1 MIWHSTD
8 AEKVINELG
17 SDRENGLNSTEVL
30 SRLEL
35 YGKNEIHDFEKPR
48 FWKILI
54 KQFVGYKN
62 IILILLA
69 VIYLIISA
77 VSRDVNWAESAVLIS
92 ILILSNLAG
101 AGLSFKNI
109 KKVDSLRN
117 SHTSYSTV
125 IRDANEQ
132 SIPSSN
138 IVPGDILLLR
148 EGDYIAADGRII
160 DSYVF
165 LCDEFAVSG
174 ETVPVEKI
182 PASILEDITPLPDRT
197 NMVYAGSFVRSG
209 KAVVIVTETADD
221 TAVGRAESIVRQT
234 SNNST
239 PLRDRLV
246 GIAKTLSRISM
257 LCGAAIFLIGVIA
270 NLSNREVGFA
280 STVLAYLLL
289 GICITVSS
297 IPDGLATI
305 LDIAVSFSAARL
317 ESRNVIFKKLHYA
330 ESIGSTSVICTDKT
344 GALTDENMNL
354 VKITN
359 GTEALNLTTDPLN
372 ESTITLLHLALIC
385 SNLDDSEHIERH
397 SNSVEAAI
405 ERASAKATGLGK
417 AEVDGIYPRLAELPF
432 DSSRMLMTTVT
443 VINGKPYAIIKGAPE
458 VIAER
463 CIDIEQSA
471 VLSAIDSFADEG
483 LKVLAVALKPL
494 EAIPVNPTSEEL
506 ENGLTF
512 VGLLGFDNP
521 LDPLSVRE
529 ISECRHK
536 GIRVVMLTGDYHKT
550 AVAVAS
556 KLGIIFDSSEA
567 ITHKEIENMSD
578 EELCAAVEKY
588 SVFSRVTADDK
599 LRIVRAL
606 KQNSHEVLITCDT
619 VDDLPA
625 LKEANYGCAL
635 GITASDSVKNES
647 DLIVTDNKFSSL
659 VLALKESNRIFDG
672 VLRSIKYLISCSAA
686 EIITV
691 LFGIIIFGISPIC
704 AAALLLINFITD
716 FLPTL
721 AFSGETASSTLSLRR
736 HESRELLNL
745 RTTVGIAV
753 PSVIISVLTIVSFA
767 IGRSISDGAAAALA
781 FTVLSVSE
789 TVHAFTLSHTYT
801 VFQKGTIRNLVMPL
815 TCLLTIIVT
824 ILIVA
829 TPIGQI
835 LSFEKFDGTGWLMVS
850 IAAAVTFITGEIIKF
865 VNKKMAR

>member
-8 AEKVINELG
+8 AEKVITELG
-17 SDRENGLNSTEVL
+17 SDREQGLSSAEVFK
-30 SRLEL
+30 RLEL

-48 FWKILI
+48 FWKILLKRFI
-54 KQFVGYKN
+54 GYKN
-62 IILILLA
+62 IILTLLA

-101 AGLSFKNI
+101 ATLSFRNI

-125 IRDANEQ
+125 IRDGAEQ

-160 DSYVF
+160 DSYVL

-182 PASILEDITPLPDRT
+182 PSATLEDITPLHDRT

-221 TAVGRAESIVRQT
+221 TAVGRAESINRQVGNHT
-234 SNNST
+234 T

-246 GIAKTLSRISM
+246 GIAKTLSTVSM

-270 NLSNREVGFA
+270 NLSNREVGFEI
-280 STVLAYLLL
+280 TVLAYLLL
-289 GICITVSS
+289 GICITVSA

-305 LDIAVSFSAARL
+305 LDIAVSFSAGRL
-317 ESRNVIFKKLHYA
+317 LNRNVIFKKLHYA

-344 GALTDENMNL
+344 GALTDDNMNL

-359 GTEALNLTTDPLN
+359 GTEVVNLMTDPVN

-385 SNLDDSEHIERH
+385 SNLNDSEHIERH

-432 DSSRMLMTTVT
+432 DSTRMMMTTVT
-443 VINGKPYAIIKGAPE
+443 VINGKPYAVIKGAPE

-463 CIDIEQSA
+463 CIDIDKTA

-494 EAIPVNPTSEEL
+494 EAIPVNPNSEEL
-506 ENGLTF
+506 ENGLVF

-521 LDPLSVRE
+521 PDPLSVRE

-556 KLGIIFDSSEA
+556 RLGIIFDSAEA
-567 ITHKEIENMSD
+567 VTHDEIEKMSD
-578 EELCAAVEKY
+578 EELCLAVENY
-588 SVFSRVTADDK
+588 SVFSRVTAEDK

-606 KQNSHEVLITCDT
+606 KQNSHEVLITCDEAN
-619 VDDLPA
+619 DLPA
-625 LKEANYGCAL
+625 LKEANYSCAL
-635 GITASDSVKNES
+635 GITASDSVKNEA

-659 VLALKESNRIFDG
+659 ILALKESNRIFDG

-686 EIITV
+686 EIVAV
-691 LFGIIIFGISPIC
+691 LFGIIIFGLSPVG

-736 HESRELLNL
+736 HESRELLNVK
-745 RTTVGIAV
+745 TAVGIAV
-753 PSVIISVLTIVSFA
+753 PSVIISVLTLISFA
-767 IGRSISDGAAAALA
+767 VGRSISDGAAAALA

-801 VFQKGTIRNLVMPL
+801 VFQKGTIRNLVMPI
-815 TCLLTIIVT
+815 TCLLAIVVT
-824 ILIVA
+824 ILIAA

-835 LSFEKFDGTGWLMVS
+835 LSFEPFNGTGWMMVAIS
-850 IAAAVTFITGEIIKF
+850 AAATLITGEVIKF
-865 VNKKMAR
+865 VNKQRAK

>member
-8 AEKVINELG
+8 AEKVITELR
-17 SDRENGLNSTEVL
+17 SDRENGLSSTEVL

-35 YGKNEIHDFEKPR
+35 YGKNEIHDFEPPR
-48 FWKILI
+48 FWKILL

-62 IILILLA
+62 IILTLLA
-69 VIYLIISA
+69 LIYLVVAA
-77 VSRDVNWAESAVLIS
+77 VSKDTNWAESAVLIS
-92 ILILSNLAG
+92 VIILSNLAG
-101 AGLSFKNI
+101 AALSFRNI

-125 IRDANEQ
+125 IRDGNEQ

-160 DSYVF
+160 DSYVL

-182 PASILEDITPLPDRT
+182 PSVVLEDITPLHDRT

-209 KAVVIVTETADD
+209 KAVIIATETADD
-221 TAVGRAESIVRQT
+221 TAVGRAESIHRQI
-234 SNNST
+234 SNHST

-246 GIAKTLSRISM
+246 RIAKMLSAVSM
-257 LCGAAIFLIGVIA
+257 ICGAVIFLIGIIA
-270 NLSNREVGFA
+270 NLSNREIGFA
-280 STVLAYLLL
+280 STVLTYLLL

-344 GALTDENMNL
+344 GALTDDNMNL

-359 GTEALNLTTDPLN
+359 GTEVVNLTTDPVN

-405 ERASAKATGLGK
+405 ERASAKATGFGK
-417 AEVDGIYPRLAELPF
+417 AEVDGIYPRLAEIPF

-443 VINGKPYAIIKGAPE
+443 VINGKPYAVIKGAPE
-458 VIAER
+458 IIADR
-463 CIDIEQSA
+463 CIDIDKPSLIA
-471 VLSAIDSFADEG
+471 VIDSFADEG

-494 EAIPVNPTSEEL
+494 EAIPVNPNSEEL
-506 ENGLTF
+506 ENGLVF

-521 LDPLSVRE
+521 PDPLSVRE
-529 ISECRHK
+529 ISECRAK
-536 GIRVVMLTGDYHKT
+536 GIRVAMLTGDYHKT
-550 AVAVAS
+550 AVAVATR
-556 KLGIIFDSSEA
+556 LGIIFDSSEA
-567 ITHKEIENMSD
+567 ITHRQIESMSD
-578 EELCAAVEKY
+578 QELCTAVEQY
-588 SVFSRVTADDK
+588 SVFSRVTAEDK

-606 KQNSHEVLITCDT
+606 KQNSHEVLITCDEAN
-619 VDDLPA
+619 DLPA
-625 LKEANYGCAL
+625 LKEANYSCAL
-635 GITASDSVKNES
+635 GITASDSVKAES

-672 VLRSIKYLISCSAA
+672 VLRSIKYLISCSVA
-686 EIITV
+686 EIVTV
-691 LFGIIIFGISPIC
+691 LFGIIIFGLSPLC
-704 AAALLLINFITD
+704 AATLLLINFITD

-721 AFSGETASSTLSLRR
+721 AFSGEVASSTLSLRR
-736 HESRELLNL
+736 HESRELLNI

-753 PSVIISVLTIVSFA
+753 PSVIISVLTIISFA
-767 IGRSISDGAAAALA
+767 VGRSVSDGAAAALA

-801 VFQKGTIRNLVMPL
+801 VFQKGTIRNLVMPV
-815 TCLLTIIVT
+815 TCLLAVIVT
-824 ILIVA
+824 ILIAA

-835 LSFEKFDGTGWLMVS
+835 LSFERFDGTGWMMVLIS
-850 IAAAVTFITGEIIKF
+850 AVATLVTGEIIKF
-865 VNKKMAR
+865 INKRMAR

>member
-8 AEKVINELG
+8 AEKVISELG
-17 SDRENGLNSTEVL
+17 GDRENGLNSAEVFR
-30 SRLEL
+30 RLEL
-35 YGKNEIHDFEKPR
+35 YGKNEIHDFEKPC
-48 FWKILI
+48 FWKIFL
-54 KQFVGYKN
+54 KQLVGYKN
-62 IILILLA
+62 IILTLLA
-69 VIYLIISA
+69 VIYLIIAAISK
-77 VSRDVNWAESAVLIS
+77 DTNWAESAVLIS
-92 ILILSNLAG
+92 ILILSNIAG
-101 AGLSFKNI
+101 AALSFRNI

-125 IRDANEQ
+125 IRDGSEQ

-165 LCDEFAVSG
+165 MCDEFSVSG

-182 PASILEDITPLPDRT
+182 PTAILEDITPLRDRT
-197 NMVYAGSFVRSG
+197 NMVFAGSFVRSG
-209 KAVVIVTETADD
+209 KATVIVTETAED
-221 TAVGRAESIVRQT
+221 TAVGRAESIDRQIG
-234 SNNST
+234 NHST

-246 GIAKTLSRISM
+246 GIAKTLSKISM

-270 NLSNREVGFA
+270 NLSNREIGFE
-280 STVLAYLLL
+280 SIVLGYLIL
-289 GICITVSS
+289 GITITVSA
-297 IPDGLATI
+297 IPDGLPTV
-305 LDIAVSFSAARL
+305 LDIAVSFSAGRL
-317 ESRNVIFKKLHYA
+317 QNRNVVFKNLHYA

-359 GTEALNLTTDPLN
+359 GTGVVNLTNDPIN

-405 ERASAKATGLGK
+405 ERASAKATGLSK
-417 AEVDGIYPRLAELPF
+417 SDVDGIYPRLAELPF

-443 VINGKPYAIIKGAPE
+443 VINGKPYAVIKGAPE

-463 CIDIEQSA
+463 CIDIDKPA

-494 EAIPVNPTSEEL
+494 EAIPVNPNSEEL
-506 ENGLTF
+506 ENGLVF

-521 LDPLSVRE
+521 PDPLSVRE
-529 ISECRHK
+529 ISECRAK

-556 KLGIIFDSSEA
+556 RLGIIFDSSEA
-567 ITHKEIENMSD
+567 VTHKELENMSD
-578 EELCAAVEKY
+578 EELCNAVEKY
-588 SVFSRVTADDK
+588 SVFSRVTAEDK

-606 KQNSHEVLITCDT
+606 RQNSHEVLITCDS

-625 LKEANYGCAL
+625 LKEANYSCAL
-635 GITASDSVKNES
+635 GVTASDSVKAEA

-691 LFGIIIFGISPIC
+691 LFGIIIFGISPLC

-736 HESRELLNL
+736 HESRELMNI

-753 PSVIISVLTIVSFA
+753 PSVIISVLTIISFA
-767 IGRSISDGAAAALA
+767 VGRSISDGAAMALA

-815 TCLLTIIVT
+815 TCLLAVIMTV
-824 ILIVA
+824 LIA
-829 TPIGQI
+829 TTPIGQI
-835 LSFEKFDGTGWLMVS
+835 LSFEKFHGTGWLMIS
-850 IAAAVTFITGEIIKF
+850 ISAVVTFVTGEIIKF
-865 VNKKMAR
+865 VNKKRAK